1 MPLEEKAA
9 GKRGKSLTLTV
20 GASEATERDGETDTL
35 AVGLKTASEEPV
47 LHLTEKS
54 GVEAQKKKIG
64 VRIQGIED
72 SSPEPLEKEKNG
84 PADEI
89 EAAGV
94 VLLSVSGFLN
104 GFPVTFLIDSG
115 ASECFV
121 DTAFTETNGIK
132 TVKRKEKLQ
141 IYLADG
147 TVRVSQNIVQQG
159 CVSIG
164 EHAEFLDFSV
174 LKLPKYDA
182 ILGKAWLDRWN
193 PAIDW
198 KKNTMQ
204 WKVGTR
210 LVTVTGEQAL
220 PESEVA
226 SSIFQINCTVN
237 QISAQRMRKLAKTE
251 AVFLAVVRTTN
262 EDTRNEATVTVNED
276 QTKTSYP
283 VEVQAILNDFSD
295 VFPKDL
301 PGGLPPSREVGSS
314 Y

>member
-1 MPLEEKAA
+1 MPHEKEAA
-9 GKRGKSLTLTV
+9 RKRGKSLTLTV
-20 GASEATERDGETDTL
+20 RASEATDRDGDIDTL
-35 AVGLKTASEEPV
+35 AVGLTTASIELA
-47 LHLTEKS
+47 LHLAEKPV
-54 GVEAQKKKIG
+54 VEAKDDKNG
-64 VRIQGIED
+64 VRIQEIED
-72 SSPEPLEKEKNG
+72 SALEPLEKEKNE
-84 PADEI
+84 PANEI
-89 EAAGV
+89 EAVGV

-104 GFPVTFLIDSG
+104 GFSVKFLIDSG

-121 DTAFTETNGIK
+121 DTAFTEKIGIK

-147 TVRVSQNIVQQG
+147 TVRVSQQIVQQG

-220 PESEVA
+220 RESEVA
-226 SSIFQINCTVN
+226 SSIFQ
-237 QISAQRMRKLAKTE
+237 
-251 AVFLAVVRTTN
+251 
-262 EDTRNEATVTVNED
+262 ATQHHVHRAA
-276 QTKTSYP
+276 P
-283 VEVQAILNDFSD
+283 R
-295 VFPKDL
+295 L
-301 PGGLPPSREVGSS
+301 PARLPSRRASLS
-314 Y
+314 